1 MFTGQIAMWSGTLGN
16 IPAGW
21 QLCDGTNGTPDLEN
35 TFVIGSQGSLAIGD
49 TGGNAVH
56 LHTFTEDGHFHRN
69 AGLDDLRSGAARNE
83 DTAISYDTAT
93 TDNKKN
99 LPPWYALAFI
109 MRMI

>member
-1 MFTGQIAMWSGTLGN
+1 MWSGTLGN

-35 TFVIGSQGSLAIGD
+35 TFVVGSQGSLAIGD

-56 LHTFTEDGHFHRN
+56 SHTFTEDGHWHFN
-69 AGLDDLRSGAARNE
+69 AGFGDINIGNYRHD

-93 TDNKKN
+93 TVTNKN
-99 LPPWYALAFI
+99 LPPYYALAFI
-109 MRMI
+109 MMMI

>member
-1 MFTGQIAMWSGTLGN
+1 MWSGTLGT

-35 TFVIGSQGSLAIGD
+35 TFIVGSQGSLAIGD

-56 LHTFTEDGHFHRN
+56 SHSFTSDGHFHEMV
-69 AGLDDLRSGAARNE
+69 AGSGL
-83 DTAISYDTAT
+83 AIGSGYIRY
-93 TDNKKN
+93 TDIAQVTGITDAEKN